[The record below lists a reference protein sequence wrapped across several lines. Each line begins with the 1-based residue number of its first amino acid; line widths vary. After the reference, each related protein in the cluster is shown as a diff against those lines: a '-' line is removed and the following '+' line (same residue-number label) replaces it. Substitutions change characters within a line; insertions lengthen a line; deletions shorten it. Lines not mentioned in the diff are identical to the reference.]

1 MGRGKL
7 LVTDLLISSDKLC
20 EGALYLKTSATERF
34 LGKAD
39 HKNLFVLLK
48 EYSGMRC
55 SVGPILTV
63 CSYYSCPVDVLF
75 FKILMLGLRRNI

>member
-1 MGRGKL
+1 MDCVPILSVPSTTEWGEGHCWL
-7 LVTDLLISSDKLC
+7 LDLLISNDKLC

-34 LGKAD
+34 VDKAD

-63 CSYYSCPVDVLF
+63 LA
-75 FKILMLGLRRNI
+75 L